1 MTAISTTGTCSA
13 SLWYSACWRGFGRGQ
28 LRARK
33 TWIPHKTGWRSVL
46 RVPEITQ
53 GLVAALRANYR
64 RGNGFELT
72 AVHHYARHR
81 RLRADY
87 ARLGGMERS
96 YAADN
101 ARELERLRALVSK
114 LSDQDLGSMVNEYW
128 TVAGVLGHMAFWDGR
143 ALFLAGKLQRGEAF
157 TPSDTEPEDV
167 DWINDSTRPL
177 IHAIP
182 PGQAAKVALRIA
194 EETDELVASLSPELV
209 AKIDANSPLNPVR
222 ADHRGEHLD
231 EIEAAL
237 AGRDATRRPT

>member
-1 MTAISTTGTCSA
+1 MVRYKCVPGAGRA
-13 SLWYSACWRGFGRGQ
+13 SVHYD
-28 LRARK
+28 
-33 TWIPHKTGWRSVL
+33 
-46 RVPEITQ
+46 
-53 GLVAALRANYR
+53 GLGL
-64 RGNGFELT
+64 FQELT
-72 AVHHYARHR
+72 AEGISALRMRSLLKLDGR
-81 RLRADY
+81 RVRADN
-87 ARLGGMERS
+87 AKLGGMERS
-96 YAADN
+96 YTVDN

-143 ALFLAGKLQRGEAF
+143 ALFLAGKMQRDEAL
-157 TPSDTEPEDV
+157 TASDTEPENV
-167 DWINDSTRPL
+167 DWINDSPRPL

-182 PGQAAKVALRIA
+182 PRRAAEVALRTA

>member
-1 MTAISTTGTCSA
+1 MVRYKCVPGAGRA
-13 SLWYSACWRGFGRGQ
+13 SVHYD
-28 LRARK
+28 
-33 TWIPHKTGWRSVL
+33 
-46 RVPEITQ
+46 
-53 GLVAALRANYR
+53 GLGL
-64 RGNGFELT
+64 FQELT
-72 AVHHYARHR
+72 AEGISALRMRSLLKLDGR
-81 RLRADY
+81 RVRADN
-87 ARLGGMERS
+87 AKLGGMERS
-96 YAADN
+96 YTVDN

-128 TVAGVLGHMAFWDGR
+128 TVAGVLGHIAFWDGR
-143 ALFLAGKLQRGEAF
+143 ALFLAGRLQRDGAF
-157 TPSDTEPEDV
+157 TQSDTEPENV

-182 PGQAAKVALRIA
+182 PRRAAEVSLRIA